1 MKETN
6 YEKIK
11 AIFEN
16 NGGIITRKDIIKAD
30 IPTWF
35 LSDFSRRNNLVN
47 VAPGVYVRDDY
58 AIDEYYFL
66 QRKYQKFIFSGLSSL
81 YLNGLTDKIPTFIS
95 VTAPQGYNPNR
106 HKDPTVS
113 IRRISDPKIYEL
125 GVIELMTPYGNVVK
139 AYGPERIIC
148 DLVKRRDNYDGE
160 TFVKAMK
167 MYVAKYNNQVLL
179 FEYARKLGVEK
190 KVFEIFEVITNED

>member
-6 YEKIK
+6 YVKIK

-16 NGGIITRKDIIKAD
+16 NGGIITREDIIKAD

-125 GVIELMTPYGNVVK
+125 GVIELTTPYGNVVK

-148 DLVKRRDNYDGE
+148 DLIKRRDNYDGE

-167 MYVAKYNNQVLL
+167 MYVAKYNNQILL

-190 KVFEIFEVITNED
+190 KVFEIFEFITNED